1 MLKFTNIREVRP
13 VKPALYLRHHESGI
27 GRIGGFEKDMKQFVE
42 KGLTFFV
49 QYDKL
54 IFVPFLRKS

>member
-1 MLKFTNIREVRP
+1 M
-13 VKPALYLRHHESGI
+13 
-27 GRIGGFEKDMKQFVE
+27 DMKQFVE